1 MADRQQFFSTIPAD
15 PELKKILEASKN
27 VCATEDELREQR
39 ISFAVG
45 NAPQG
50 SESRITKD
58 SVRMASEHIRL
69 LPWVGSLASLYP
81 TSKESPQQRASVASR
96 DLNRTERSVQKL

>member
-1 MADRQQFFSTIPAD
+1 
-15 PELKKILEASKN
+15 
-27 VCATEDELREQR
+27 
-39 ISFAVG
+39 
-45 NAPQG
+45 
-50 SESRITKD
+50 
-58 SVRMASEHIRL
+58 MASEHIRL